1 MASRRPGLRRIVV
14 VKVGSS
20 TLVDADGR
28 PRRDVFA
35 RLAGESARLQRT
47 GAPVVLVS
55 SGAVALG
62 IGELDGRARRGGV
75 GELQAA
81 SAVGQTLLQD
91 HWRAAFS
98 AHGAQ
103 TAQVLLTEADVHR
116 RVSYVNAR
124 RTLRRLMSW
133 DVVAVVNENDSTAT
147 EEITFGDNDALA
159 AHVAIMLQARL
170 LVLLTDI
177 DGVYDRDPALPGA
190 RRIAEVVDAAQVA
203 GAGGGG
209 RLSPWGS
216 GGIGTKVAA
225 ARTASGGGVE
235 TVIASGLEPGAVTA
249 AVAGEGTGTRFP
261 AAAALPSAYKL
272 WLRHGTPVRGRLVV
286 DAGARRAV
294 AERGTSLLPV
304 GLVAVDGAFDA
315 GDAVELVG
323 PDGARFAIGVSRY
336 RAHELVGLAGRRGLP
351 EAVRRD
357 DLVLV

>member
-20 TLVDADGR
+20 TIVDGDGR
-28 PRRDVFA
+28 ARAEVIE
-35 RLAGESARLQRT
+35 RLAAECAGLQA
-47 GAPVVLVS
+47 GGVPIALVS

-62 IGELDGRARRGGV
+62 IGELDGRARRRRAV
-75 GELQAA
+75 GDLQAA

-91 HWRAAFS
+91 HWRAAFA
-98 AHGAQ
+98 AHGIR

-124 RTLRRLMSW
+124 RTLRRLIGW
-133 DVVAVVNENDSTAT
+133 EVVAVVNENDSTAT
-147 EEITFGDNDALA
+147 DEITFGDNDALA
-159 AHVAIMLQARL
+159 AQVAILLQARM

-190 RRIAEVVDAAQVA
+190 RRLSSVDESAEVEVA
-203 GAGGGG
+203 EAGG
-209 RLSPWGS
+209 RLSRWGT
-216 GGIGTKVAA
+216 GGIGSKVAA
-225 ARTASGGGVE
+225 ARTASAGGVE
-235 TVIASGLEPGAVTA
+235 AVIASGLEPGALTFA
-249 AVAGEGTGTRFP
+249 ADGAAGTRF
-261 AAAALPSAYKL
+261 AAAATLPSAYKL
-272 WLRHGTPVRGRLVV
+272 WLRHGTPVRGSLVV
-286 DAGARRAV
+286 DDGARQAV

-304 GLVAVDGAFDA
+304 GLVEVDGSFDA

-323 PDGARFAIGVSRY
+323 PDGSRFAIGVSRY
-336 RAHELVGLAGRRGLP
+336 QARELAGLAGRRGLP

>member
-20 TLVDADGR
+20 TIVDGDGR
-28 PRRDVFA
+28 ARAEVIE
-35 RLAGESARLQRT
+35 RLAAECAGLQA
-47 GAPVVLVS
+47 GGVPVVLVS

-62 IGELDGRARRGGV
+62 VGELDGRARRRGV
-75 GELQAA
+75 GDLQAA

-91 HWRAAFS
+91 HWRAAFA
-98 AHGAQ
+98 AHGVR

-116 RVSYVNAR
+116 RVAYVNAR
-124 RTLRRLMSW
+124 RTLRRLIGW

-147 EEITFGDNDALA
+147 DEITFGDNDTLA
-159 AHVAIMLQARL
+159 AQVAIMLQART

-190 RRIAEVVDAAQVA
+190 RRLASVDESAQVEV
-203 GAGGGG
+203 AGGGG
-209 RLSPWGS
+209 RLSRWGT
-216 GGIGTKVAA
+216 GGIGSKVAA
-225 ARTASGGGVE
+225 ARTAGAGGVE
-235 TVIASGLEPGAVTA
+235 AVIASGLEPGALTA
-249 AVAGEGTGTRFP
+249 AADGAVGTRFE
-261 AAAALPSAYKL
+261 AAASLPSAYKL

-304 GLVAVDGAFDA
+304 GLVEVDGSFDA

-323 PDGARFAIGVSRY
+323 PDGGRFAIGVSRY
-336 RAHELVGLAGRRGLP
+336 QARELAGLAGRRGLP

>member
-20 TLVDADGR
+20 TLVDGDGR
-28 PRRDVFA
+28 ARTAVFA
-35 RLAGESARLQRT
+35 RLAGECAELQAA
-47 GAPVVLVS
+47 GVPIVLVS

-62 IGELDGRARRGGV
+62 VGELDGRARRRGV
-75 GELQAA
+75 GDLQAA

-91 HWRAAFS
+91 HWRAGFA
-98 AHGAQ
+98 AYGVR

-124 RTLRRLMSW
+124 RTLRRLIGW

-147 EEITFGDNDALA
+147 DEITFGDNGTLA
-159 AHVAIMLQARL
+159 AQVAIMLQART

-190 RRIAEVVDAAQVA
+190 RRLAEVGESATVEVA
-203 GAGGGG
+203 DSGD
-209 RLSPWGS
+209 RLSPWGT
-216 GGIGTKVAA
+216 GGIRSKVAA
-225 ARTASGGGVE
+225 GRTAGAGGVE
-235 TVIASGLEPGAVTA
+235 AFIASGLEPGALTA
-249 AVAGEGTGTRFP
+249 AADGDTGTRFP
-261 AAAALPSAYKL
+261 AASSLPSAYKL

-286 DAGARRAV
+286 DDGARRAV

-304 GLVAVDGAFDA
+304 GLVAVDGSFDA

-323 PDGARFAIGVSRY
+323 PDGSRFAIGVSRY
-336 RAHELVGLAGRRGLP
+336 QARELAGLAGRRGLP

>member
-20 TLVDADGR
+20 TIVDGDGHAR
-28 PRRDVFA
+28 ADVFA
-35 RLAGESARLQRT
+35 RLAGECAGLQAD
-47 GAPVVLVS
+47 GVPVVLVS

-62 IGELDGRARRGGV
+62 VGELDGRARRRGV
-75 GELQAA
+75 GDLQAA

-91 HWRAAFS
+91 LWRAAF
-98 AHGAQ
+98 ATHGLR

-124 RTLRRLMSW
+124 RTLRRLIGW

-159 AHVAIMLQARL
+159 AQVAIMLQARM
-170 LVLLTDI
+170 LVLLSDI

-190 RRIAEVVDAAQVA
+190 RRLSSVDEGAEVDV
-203 GAGGGG
+203 AGGGA
-209 RLSPWGS
+209 RLSRWGT
-216 GGIGTKVAA
+216 GGIGSKVAA
-225 ARTASGGGVE
+225 ARTAGAGGVE
-235 TVIASGLEPGAVTA
+235 AVIASGLEPGALTA
-249 AVAGEGTGTRFP
+249 AADGAAGTRF
-261 AAAALPSAYKL
+261 AAAATLPSAYKL

-286 DAGARRAV
+286 DDGARRAV

-304 GLVAVDGAFDA
+304 GLVEVDGSFDA

-323 PDGARFAIGVSRY
+323 PDGSRFAIGVSRY
-336 RAHELVGLAGRRGLP
+336 QARELAGLAGRRGLP

>member
-20 TLVDADGR
+20 TLVDDDGR
-28 PRRDVFA
+28 ARTEVFA
-35 RLAGESARLQRT
+35 RLAGECAELQAA
-47 GAPVVLVS
+47 GVPVVLVS

-62 IGELDGRARRGGV
+62 VGELNGRARRRGV
-75 GELQAA
+75 GDLQAA

-91 HWRAAFS
+91 HWRAAF
-98 AHGAQ
+98 GASGVR

-124 RTLRRLMSW
+124 RTLRRLIGW

-147 EEITFGDNDALA
+147 DEITFGDNDTLA
-159 AHVAIMLQARL
+159 AQVAIMLQART

-190 RRIAEVVDAAQVA
+190 RRLAEVGESAPVEVA
-203 GAGGGG
+203 EAGE
-209 RLSPWGS
+209 RLSPWGT
-216 GGIGTKVAA
+216 GGIRSKVAA
-225 ARTASGGGVE
+225 ARTAGTGGVE
-235 TVIASGLEPGAVTA
+235 AVIASGLEPGALTA
-249 AVAGEGTGTRFP
+249 AADGGTGTRFP
-261 AAAALPSAYKL
+261 AASSLPSAYKL

-286 DAGARRAV
+286 DDGARQAV

-304 GLVAVDGAFDA
+304 GLVAVDGSFDA

-323 PDGARFAIGVSRY
+323 PDGSRFAIGVSRY
-336 RAHELVGLAGRRGLP
+336 QARELAGLAGRRGLP

>member
-20 TLVDADGR
+20 TLVDGDGR
-28 PRRDVFA
+28 ARTAVFA
-35 RLAGESARLQRT
+35 RLAGECAELQAA
-47 GAPVVLVS
+47 GVPIVLVS

-62 IGELDGRARRGGV
+62 VGELDGRARRRGV
-75 GELQAA
+75 GDLQAA

-91 HWRAAFS
+91 HWRAGFA
-98 AHGAQ
+98 AYGVR

-124 RTLRRLMSW
+124 RTLRRLIGW

-147 EEITFGDNDALA
+147 DEITFGDNDTLA
-159 AHVAIMLQARL
+159 AQVAIMLQARM

-177 DGVYDRDPALPGA
+177 DGVYDRDPGLPGA
-190 RRIAEVVDAAQVA
+190 RRLAEVGDEAVEVGDAR
-203 GAGGGG
+203 G
-209 RLSPWGS
+209 RLSPWGT
-216 GGIGTKVAA
+216 GGIGSKVAA
-225 ARTASGGGVE
+225 ARTAGAGGVE
-235 TVIASGLEPGAVTA
+235 AVIASGLEPGALTA
-249 AVAGEGTGTRFP
+249 AADGGAGTRFP
-261 AAAALPSAYKL
+261 AASSLPSAYKL
-272 WLRHGTPVRGRLVV
+272 WLRHGTPVRGKLVV
-286 DAGARRAV
+286 DDGARRAV

-304 GLVAVDGAFDA
+304 GLVAVDGSFDA

-323 PDGARFAIGVSRY
+323 PDGSRFAIGVSRY
-336 RAHELVGLAGRRGLP
+336 QARELAGLAGRRGLP

>member
-1 MASRRPGLRRIVV
+1 MASRRPGLRRVVV

-20 TLVDADGR
+20 TIVDGGGR
-28 PRRDVFA
+28 ARTEVFD
-35 RLAGESARLQRT
+35 RLAGECAGLQA
-47 GAPVVLVS
+47 GGVPIVLVS

-62 IGELDGRARRGGV
+62 VGELDGRARRRGV
-75 GELQAA
+75 GDLQAA

-91 HWRAAFS
+91 HWRAAFA
-98 AHGAQ
+98 AHDVR
-103 TAQVLLTEADVHR
+103 TAQVLLTEDDVHR

-124 RTLRRLMSW
+124 RTLRRLIGW

-147 EEITFGDNDALA
+147 DEITFGDNDALA
-159 AHVAIMLQARL
+159 AQVAIMLQART

-190 RRIAEVVDAAQVA
+190 RRLSQVEDGAVVEADAS
-203 GAGGGG
+203 G
-209 RLSPWGS
+209 RLSRWGT
-216 GGIGTKVAA
+216 GGIGSKVAA
-225 ARTASGGGVE
+225 ARTAGAGGVE
-235 TVIASGLEPGAVTA
+235 AVIASGLELGAVA
-249 AVAGEGTGTRFP
+249 AAAGGVTGTRFP
-261 AAAALPSAYKL
+261 AAASLPSAYKL

-286 DAGARRAV
+286 DDGARRAV

-304 GLVAVDGAFDA
+304 GLVQVDGAFDA

-323 PDGARFAIGVSRY
+323 PDGSRFAIGVSRY
-336 RAHELVGLAGRRGLP
+336 QARELAGLAGRRGLP

>member
-1 MASRRPGLRRIVV
+1 MASRRPGLRRIAV

-20 TLVDADGR
+20 TIVDGEGR
-28 PRRDVFA
+28 ARADVFA
-35 RLAGESARLQRT
+35 RLAGECAGLQA
-47 GAPVVLVS
+47 GGVPIVLVS

-62 IGELDGRARRGGV
+62 VGELDGRARRRGV
-75 GELQAA
+75 GDLQAA

-91 HWRAAFS
+91 QWRAAFA
-98 AHGAQ
+98 AHGLR

-116 RVSYVNAR
+116 RVAYVNAR
-124 RTLRRLMSW
+124 RTLRRLIGW

-147 EEITFGDNDALA
+147 DEITFGDNDALA
-159 AHVAIMLQARL
+159 AQVAIMLQART

-190 RRIAEVVDAAQVA
+190 RRLASVDASAEVEVADA
-203 GAGGGG
+203 GG
-209 RLSPWGS
+209 RLSPWGT
-216 GGIGTKVAA
+216 GGIGSKVAA
-225 ARTASGGGVE
+225 ARTAGAGGVE
-235 TVIASGLEPGAVTA
+235 AVIASGLERGALA
-249 AVAGEGTGTRFP
+249 AAADGATGTRF
-261 AAAALPSAYKL
+261 AAAATLPSAYKL

-286 DAGARRAV
+286 DDGARRAV

-304 GLVAVDGAFDA
+304 GLVEVDGSFDA

-323 PDGARFAIGVSRY
+323 PDGSRFAIGVSRY
-336 RAHELVGLAGRRGLP
+336 QARELAGLAGRRGLP

>member
-20 TLVDADGR
+20 TIVDGGGR
-28 PRRDVFA
+28 PRTEVFD
-35 RLAGESARLQRT
+35 RLAGECTGLQAR
-47 GAPVVLVS
+47 GVPIVLVS

-62 IGELDGRARRGGV
+62 IGELDGRARRRGV
-75 GELQAA
+75 GDLQAA

-91 HWRAAFS
+91 HWRAAFA
-98 AHGAQ
+98 AHDVR

-124 RTLRRLMSW
+124 RTLRRLIGW

-147 EEITFGDNDALA
+147 DEITFGDNDALA
-159 AHVAIMLQARL
+159 AQVAIMLQART
-170 LVLLTDI
+170 LVLLSDI

-190 RRIAEVVDAAQVA
+190 RRLPSLGDGDDVDGADAA
-203 GAGGGG
+203 G
-209 RLSPWGS
+209 RRSRWGT
-216 GGIGTKVAA
+216 GGIGSKVAA
-225 ARTASGGGVE
+225 ARTAGAGGVE
-235 TVIASGLEPGAVTA
+235 AVIASGLEAGAVARA
-249 AVAGEGTGTRFP
+249 ADGTTGTRFP
-261 AAAALPSAYKL
+261 AASSLPSAYKL

-286 DAGARRAV
+286 DDGARRAV

-304 GLVAVDGAFDA
+304 GLVEVDGAFDA

-323 PDGARFAIGVSRY
+323 PDGSRFAIGVSRY
-336 RAHELVGLAGRRGLP
+336 QARELAGLAGRRGLP